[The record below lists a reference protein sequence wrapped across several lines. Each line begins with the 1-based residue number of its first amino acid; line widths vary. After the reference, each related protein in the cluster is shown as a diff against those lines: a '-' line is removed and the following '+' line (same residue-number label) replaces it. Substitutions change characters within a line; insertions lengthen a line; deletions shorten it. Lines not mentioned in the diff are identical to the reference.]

1 MSKNSQPILGKKGLF
16 LLLLVLGMTAPLSID
31 MYLAAFPIILEELK
45 TTPQILS
52 FTLVGFTVGMAISM
66 LFMGTLSDKF
76 GRKKVLL
83 CSLLTYIVGS
93 LGCVFTPSIEFF
105 IASRMLQA
113 IGAGGMVSI
122 PMAIVKDSFEGE
134 ERTNMIAT
142 LQMFTVLGP
151 TIAPILGAYL
161 IKVFPWQSSFVV
173 LALIAIVSTIL
184 TLFLKETLAPEK
196 RLQGNVFQSILS
208 LGIVLQHKPF
218 MSFLSATALISVVFM
233 GYLSLSSYIYIQ
245 WFGLSETMFS
255 YFFAFNSLLLI
266 IAPKLYVL
274 LKPRF
279 RPAVILRSTI
289 IVVLLA
295 SLATT
300 TIGKMSPFVFLF
312 SFAPVALS
320 SSFLRAFVTDMLLA
334 QLGLNAGA
342 VVSTISFTN
351 VALGAVGMLIANSFT
366 GYNFVIVLGLMGLT
380 VAILSALLVW
390 RFTVKGQTIEGY
402 L

>member
-1 MSKNSQPILGKKGLF
+1 MSMSSQPILKKQGLF
-16 LLLLVLGMTAPLSID
+16 LLLLILGMTAPLSID